1 MSLKKIKISLF
12 FVYLSIWVYLAIDP
26 LFFDD
31 WLLENLLVFVAVPL
45 ILIFDKKYS
54 FSLESSIYLFVFM
67 SLHAV
72 GSHYT
77 YSHMPFFNEIKEV
90 FGFDR
95 NYYDRIVHFLF
106 GYLIFIPLMELFLKN
121 GIKKTIAVWFAFFM
135 MVSFSAFY
143 EIVEWLATE
152 VTNPDLGIAF
162 LGAQGDVWDAQKDSA
177 LAICGSV
184 LGVMRGIYVKN
195 RQV

>member
-1 MSLKKIKISLF
+1 MPLKKIKISLF
-12 FVYLSIWVYLAIDP
+12 FTYLSIWVYLSIDP

-45 ILIFDKKYS
+45 ILIFNKKYN

-77 YSHMPFFNEIKEV
+77 YSHMPFFNELKEA

-106 GYLIFIPLMELFLKN
+106 GYLIFIPLMELLLKN
-121 GIKKTIAVWFAFFM
+121 GIKKSIAIWFAFFM
-135 MVSFSAFY
+135 IVSFSAFY

-184 LGVMRGIYVKN
+184 LGIMRGIYVKN
-195 RQV
+195 R